1 MYQSSPKIKY
11 EFHDRLYNLIAVL
24 PITVSPLGKAKVT
37 FVYPTESKNILGS
50 KIFTLK
56 KD

>member
-1 MYQSSPKIKY
+1 MKEHVSGLTIKIKY

-37 FVYPTESKNILGS
+37 FVYPTESKNIMSRG
-50 KIFTLK
+50 
-56 KD
+56 